1 MLEKIRKLKD
11 RKGFTLVELI
21 VVLVI
26 LAILAALLVPA
37 LTGYIDKANDEKV
50 VATTRSI
57 VMAAQT
63 EVSEA
68 YGKASAGKLEGSK
81 TAQSVLA
88 GNTTVVDGIT
98 PAEIGVLAEIVTKT
112 DNKGTPA
119 YADKSNGITSATVT
133 WSAEG
138 HVTEVVVVQSG
149 RKCTYTEST
158 GEYKTEPAA

>member
-68 YGKASAGKLEGSK
+68 YGKASGGALVGT
-81 TAQSVLA
+81 TAAVDIMKS
-88 GNTTVVDGIT
+88 GTKVDGID
-98 PAEIGVLAEIVTKT
+98 PVEIGVLAEVVTKSEG
-112 DNKGTPA
+112 DTPTYTA
-119 YADKSNGITSATVT
+119 KSGITATVEWDKT
-133 WSAEG
+133 G
-138 HVTEVVVVQSG
+138 HVTTVTVTQSG
-149 RKCTYTEST
+149 RKCTYTASS
-158 GEYKTEPAA
+158 GEYKTEAA

>member
-68 YGKASAGKLEGSK
+68 YGKASAGKLTGA
-81 TAQSVLA
+81 TTPQDVLA
-88 GNTTVVDGIT
+88 GTTSVDGVT
-98 PAEIGVLAEIVTKT
+98 PAEIGVLAEVVTKT
-112 DNKGTPA
+112 TDTAGKPVYTKKN
-119 YADKSNGITSATVT
+119 NGIVSATVT
-133 WSAEG
+133 WDAAG
-138 HVTEVVVVQSG
+138 HVTEVVVKQSG
-149 RKCTYTEST
+149 RQCTYTEST
-158 GEYKTEPAA
+158 GEYKTEPVA

>member
-68 YGKASAGKLEGSK
+68 YGKASAGKLTGA
-81 TAQSVLA
+81 TTQDVLA
-88 GNTTVVDGIT
+88 GTTPVDGVT
-98 PAEIGVLAEIVTKT
+98 PVEIGVLAEVVTKT
-112 DNKGTPA
+112 TDAAGKPVYTKKN
-119 YADKSNGITSATVT
+119 NGIDSATVT
-133 WSAEG
+133 WNAAG
-138 HVTEVVVVQSG
+138 HVTEVVVKQSG
-149 RKCTYTEST
+149 RQCTYTEST
-158 GEYKTEPAA
+158 GEYKTEPVA